1 MASIIMPRRRDLQ
14 LWANSSPAYSTRT
27 ISMDKDIVMDM
38 GRQFLEE
45 EEEGN

>member
-1 MASIIMPRRRDLQ
+1 MASIIIQNLRDLQ

-27 ISMDKDIVMDM
+27 RSMDKDIVMDM
-38 GRQFLEE
+38 GTQLLE